1 MDPSAAVLVC
11 ALELLG
17 RAHAIAPIILL
28 TSPPPGASRHVE
40 AFVTHSPDTIY
51 LITTTAVLHDA
62 GGDPWSG
69 ARQEACR
76 KLASII
82 VHEEWHVRN
91 GPDER
96 GAYLAQLTMLQAV
109 RAASVTI
116 AGVRQSMAAVVARRD
131 KRN

>member
-1 MDPSAAVLVC
+1 MDLSAAALVC

-17 RAHAIAPIILL
+17 RPHAIAPVVFL
-28 TSPPPGASRHVE
+28 TSPPLSASRNVE

-51 LITTTAVLHDA
+51 VITTTAVFRDA

-69 ARQEACR
+69 VRQEACR

-82 VHEEWHVRN
+82 VHEEWHLRN

-109 RAASVTI
+109 RAAPVTI
-116 AGVRQSMAAVVARRD
+116 AGVRQSMAAVVAARD
-131 KRN
+131 KRD